1 MPESLEYPGPRGVC
15 SPGSITRTATS
26 PGNHSPWTPPS
37 HPLAPS
43 PCTAHIP
50 GKSQP
55 MGPPHPLPPPGT
67 PIPLH
72 SHPCATLIP
81 LCSQSLGPHIW
92 RPHPTSPGILPP
104 PSPHFVARFLPPPRT
119 PQPSVPA
126 PLALSVPRSPLPG
139 PPGPRSRPAHPS
151 PGGGGGARCGNRCAP
166 LPPPGSAR
174 PRCSPGAVVRLQ
186 HPRAPAAAKNPAL
199 APKKPLPGGD
209 AAGSGPPGMPVGDP
223 AAPVLTFS

>member
-1 MPESLEYPGPRGVC
+1 MEFAALVPSPVLPHPRE
-15 SPGSITRTATS
+15 ITARGHPHPILWHPHPALPTS
-26 PGNHSPWTPPS
+26 PGNHSPWVPLIPCHPQVPPS
-37 HPLAPS
+37 LCTPTPVPPSSHSVPNPSVPTSGALIPHPLAS
-43 PCTAHIP
+43 F
-50 GKSQP
+50 
-55 MGPPHPLPPPGT
+55 PLR
-67 PIPLH
+67 
-72 SHPCATLIP
+72 
-81 LCSQSLGPHIW
+81 PHILW
-92 RPHPTSPGILPP
+92 HRS
-104 PSPHFVARFLPPPRT
+104 RPPPRT